1 MPDPDQRSADRLAGL
16 DDPRAPR
23 GGALERYAWSFAR
36 FSGIVLVVLVLGDL
50 FVALIWD
57 GGVYRIDF
65 NYLALRWSSPF
76 WRTWDLL
83 LLWLAQ
89 LHGGNGMRTIVADYA
104 RKRSTAIWLNALLA
118 VSVTITLVVGTYVVV
133 TFDANIS

>member
-1 MPDPDQRSADRLAGL
+1 M
-16 DDPRAPR
+16 
-23 GGALERYAWSFAR
+23 
-36 FSGIVLVVLVLGDL
+36 LVVLVLGDL